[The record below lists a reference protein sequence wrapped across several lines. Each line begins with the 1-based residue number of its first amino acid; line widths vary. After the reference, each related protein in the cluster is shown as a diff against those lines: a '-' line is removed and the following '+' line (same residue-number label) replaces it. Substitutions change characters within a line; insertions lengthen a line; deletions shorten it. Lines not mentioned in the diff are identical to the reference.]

1 MRNKGKTREPREKT
15 KANLMDPIDIT
26 IFGTDD
32 DPCFGKEYNLSTPE
46 CKRCGDSELCA
57 IVMGQNNHLKRK
69 VIEKDNRFKDLEIV
83 EKQANPALVEWVK
96 IKKEEGLSRTEI
108 IKKAKNTYG
117 STRDEIK
124 AIYKKLK

>member
-15 KANLMDPIDIT
+15 KANLMEPIDIT

-32 DPCFGKEYNLSTPE
+32 DPCFGKGYNLSTPE

-57 IVMGQNNHLKRK
+57 IVMGQNNHIKRK

-83 EKQANPALVEWVK
+83 EKQANPALVERVK
-96 IKKEEGLSRTEI
+96 IKKEEGLTRTEI

>member
-15 KANLMDPIDIT
+15 KANLMEPIDIT

-57 IVMGQNNHLKRK
+57 IVMGQNNHIKRK

-96 IKKEEGLSRTEI
+96 IKKEEGLTRTEI